1 MIDSADNVT
10 NMLPVN
16 GPMRL
21 CFTNERDDLTSDFVA
36 ELVQDLL
43 GDWIV
48 RQSWTGKPQA
58 NGGGRVTVVSDQDAG
73 FRLLQQITK
82 KKEKNGYRLR

>member
-10 NMLPVN
+10 HMLPVN

-21 CFTNERDDLTSDFVA
+21 CFTREQDDVTSNFVA

-48 RQSWTGKPQA
+48 RQSWSGKPQA
-58 NGGGRVTVVSDQDAG
+58 KGGGRETLVNDQDAG
-73 FRLLQQITK
+73 FKLLQQITK